1 MTAVWD
7 GELYAANT
15 AHHRRFDD
23 HVLAGLAPPPDGTV
37 LDLGCGAGDL
47 TRRLV
52 GLVPRGRVLGVDADP
67 SMVRVAAAAGGGPEY
82 AVARAQDLRGAVPD
96 ASVDLVVSTAALHWV
111 PADEQALVLAE
122 VARVLRPGGTF
133 RAELGGAGQIA
144 AARAVLDEVS
154 REHGGGAGPWCFPS
168 PQEYAPLLAAAGLGT
183 DGGWLRLVHQRRSM
197 PDADALVGWLRSQ
210 VLIAYE
216 PALEPASRASF
227 RAEAERRA
235 LAALRRDDGTY
246 DQDYVRLDLLARRA
260 GEQEALRS
268 RG

>member
-52 GLVPRGRVLGVDADP
+52 GLVPQGRVLGVDADP
-67 SMVRVAAAAGGGPEY
+67 SMVEVAAAAGGGPAY
-82 AVARAQDLRGAVPD
+82 AVARAQDLAPVEDG
-96 ASVDLVVSTAALHWV
+96 SVDLVVSTAVLHWV
-111 PADEQALVLAE
+111 PWPEQRLALAE

-133 RAELGGAGQIA
+133 RADLGGHGQIA

-154 REHGGGAGPWCFPS
+154 LEHGGSPSSWCFPS
-168 PQEYAPLLAAAGLGT
+168 PEQYGPLLAAAGLVASPGR
-183 DGGWLRLVHQRRSM
+183 LRLVHQRRSF
-197 PDADALVGWLRSQ
+197 PDAAALVGWLRSQ
-210 VLIAYE
+210 VLVAYE
-216 PALEPASRASF
+216 PALDTASRASF
-227 RAEAERRA
+227 RVEAERRA
-235 LAALRRDDGTY
+235 LARLRRADGSY
-246 DQDYVRLDLLARRA
+246 DQDYVRLDVLAHRVLDA
-260 GEQEALRS
+260 GALAHK
-268 RG
+268 G